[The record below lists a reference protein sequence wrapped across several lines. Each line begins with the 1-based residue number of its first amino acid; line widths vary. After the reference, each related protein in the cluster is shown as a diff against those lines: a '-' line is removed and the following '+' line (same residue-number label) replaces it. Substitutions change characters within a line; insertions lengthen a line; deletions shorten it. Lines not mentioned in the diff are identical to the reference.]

1 MAGAPAGNRRSPA
14 RSPAAPIP
22 RGPDAP
28 SGKPDGSHLAGSS
41 CFPAIPGR
49 SAATSGA
56 VGRSPGSFAPCRSPR
71 AAQGCGL
78 QAPRALRPHER
89 PGAQHPPTTASW
101 FLTTPPGPPCFSGAS
116 LRSAALHPGPAHRAG
131 ADGAPGPHWG
141 AHGCSCQMQ
150 KLRLKE
156 AMKLD
161 QVLQRQRTQ
170 AGISTQAVWLQSR
183 TATLCCFSSHSDT
196 LLLQHLNYRG
206 DFVCKP
212 V

>member
-22 RGPDAP
+22 RGPNAP
-28 SGKPDGSHLAGSS
+28 SGKPDSRQVAGSS

-56 VGRSPGSFAPCRSPR
+56 LGRSPGSFAPCGSPGPPG

-78 QAPRALRPHER
+78 QVPRALRPHER
-89 PGAQHPPTTASW
+89 PGVQHPPTTASW
-101 FLTTPPGPPCFSGAS
+101 FLTTPPGPPCFSGTS

-141 AHGCSCQMQ
+141 AHSCSCQMR
-150 KLRLKE
+150 K
-156 AMKLD
+156 MKPRKIEITQGQSLD
-161 QVLQRQRTQ
+161 LNLGQ
-170 AGISTQAVWLQSR
+170 AHYREYTCF
-183 TATLCCFSSHSDT
+183 TTTL
-196 LLLQHLNYRG
+196 
-206 DFVCKP
+206 
-212 V
+212 